1 MAGRSD
7 IMVEYD
13 CQKCRIHVIQFA
25 GPLPTEPRYCLE
37 CAFVEGIEN
46 PVVRRQAEEFFRLR
60 REEGEE
66 MTYKEFRD
74 AVKAAG
80 WTEEQLR
87 CDVPPS
93 EALLA
98 FMEAVGLDRY
108 ERYVQE
114 RHDHH
119 RRRPQPGRADGRR
132 PG

>member
-60 REEGEE
+60 REE
-66 MTYKEFRD
+66 
-74 AVKAAG
+74 
-80 WTEEQLR
+80 
-87 CDVPPS
+87 
-93 EALLA
+93 
-98 FMEAVGLDRY
+98 EAVGLDRY